1 MDQECNFTT
10 AEEAPFNGP
19 GVMFE
24 DIEKLICRKIDIP
37 SPPKIVVRIL
47 EAVQEDESC
56 FAELGKIISADPAL
70 TAKMLKVA
78 NSSLYGFSGRVKTIE
93 GALAILGINTLKNIA
108 LSFIIVNKM
117 QGRSDEIFDFE
128 YFWKRSVTAAVAAQ
142 LVSGMLN
149 GESDDVF
156 VSGLL
161 QDIGVLVMFHDLA
174 DDYIEVLSAKS
185 ATGVSTAL
193 IEKRLI
199 GFNHCE
205 LGSALLKKWGLPKS
219 IYLPVFFHHTSQ
231 GVPERYRLATD
242 ILNLSNKL
250 SAVYHSPHS
259 AESVQEI
266 FALLTE
272 KYAIAEEVVKETID
286 TLADQSR
293 EILDFFDIDP
303 GKMRPFSEML
313 QEANQELGK
322 LNFSYEHMVVELK
335 RAQDESKRYLD
346 KLIEANRKY
355 REMAYRDELTG
366 LYNHRYYQEIMEK
379 ELERIKRYQRGLSLL
394 FFDIDYFKEINDSY
408 GHVAGDQVLKCIA
421 RRIQKIKRSA
431 DVVVRYGG
439 DEFAVIM
446 PETDRKGLQIF
457 AERIRRGIESLAIE
471 IDGESVNVTISIG
484 AAVLGGGK
492 STVDKVTL
500 LEAADKAIYLAKRA
514 GRNKVH
520 IFEID

>member
-1 MDQECNFTT
+1 M
-10 AEEAPFNGP
+10 AEEGPFNGP

-24 DIEKLICRKIDIP
+24 EIERLISRKIDIP

-78 NSSLYGFSGRVKTIE
+78 NSSLYGFSGRVRTIE

-149 GESDDVF
+149 VESDDIF

-161 QDIGVLVMFHDLA
+161 QDIGVLVMLHYLA
-174 DDYIEVLSAKS
+174 DAYMEVLSSRS
-185 ATGVSTAL
+185 ATGVPADL
-193 IEKRLI
+193 IEKQLI

-205 LGSALLKKWGLPKS
+205 LGSALLKKWGLPES
-219 IYLPVFFHHTSQ
+219 IHLPVFYHHAPQ
-231 GVPERYRLATD
+231 EAPERYRLAAD
-242 ILNLSNKL
+242 ILGLSNKL
-250 SAVYHSPHS
+250 SAVYHSPNS
-259 AESVQEI
+259 AESVREV
-266 FALLTE
+266 FVLLTE
-272 KYAIAEEVVKETID
+272 KYAVAEEVVKGAID
-286 TLADQSR
+286 ALADQSR

-303 GKMRPFSEML
+303 GQMRPFSEML

-335 RAQDESKRYLD
+335 RSQDESKKYLD
-346 KLIEANRKY
+346 ELIDTSRKH

-366 LYNHRYYQEIMEK
+366 LYNHRYYQETMEK
-379 ELERIKRYQRGLSLL
+379 ELERTKRYQRGLSLL
-394 FFDIDYFKEINDSY
+394 FFDIDYFKEINDNY
-408 GHVAGDQVLKCIA
+408 GHLAGDKVLKSIA
-421 RRIQKIKRSA
+421 RRIQKIKRSS

-457 AERIRRGIESLAIE
+457 AERIRRGIENLKVE
-471 IDGESVNVTISIG
+471 IDGDKVNVTISIG
-484 AAVLGGGK
+484 AAVLGGGEA
-492 STVDKVTL
+492 TVDKEAM

-514 GRNKVH
+514 GRNMVH
-520 IFEID
+520 VVEVG

>member
-10 AEEAPFNGP
+10 AEEAPFKGA

-56 FAELGKIISADPAL
+56 FAELAKIISADPAL

-117 QGRSDEIFDFE
+117 QGQSDEIFDFE
-128 YFWKRSVTAAVAAQ
+128 YFWKRAVTAAVAAQ

-149 GESDDVF
+149 GKSDDTF

-161 QDIGVLVMFHDLA
+161 QDIGVLVMFYYLP

-185 ATGVSTAL
+185 ATGIPTTL
-193 IEKRLI
+193 IEKQLI

-219 IYLPVFFHHTSQ
+219 IYLPVFYQHTPQ
-231 GVPERYRLATD
+231 EAPERHRLAAD

-266 FALLTE
+266 FALLTK
-272 KYAIAEEVVKETID
+272 KYAIAEEVVKETVD
-286 TLADQSR
+286 ALADQSR

-313 QEANQELGK
+313 QEVNQELGK

-335 RAQDESKRYLD
+335 RTQDESKKYLD
-346 KLIEANRKY
+346 KLMEANRKY

-366 LYNHRYYQEIMEK
+366 LYNHRYYQETMEK

-394 FFDIDYFKEINDSY
+394 FFDIDYFKEINDNH
-408 GHVAGDQVLKCIA
+408 GHLAGDKVLKSIA
-421 RRIQKIKRSA
+421 RRIQNIKRSS

-446 PETDRKGLQIF
+446 PETDKKGLQIF
-457 AERIRRGIESLAIE
+457 AERICRGIESLEVE
-471 IDGESVNVTISIG
+471 IDGETVQVTISIG

-492 STVDKVTL
+492 STVDKVAM

-514 GRNKVH
+514 GRNTVH
-520 IFEID
+520 VVEVD